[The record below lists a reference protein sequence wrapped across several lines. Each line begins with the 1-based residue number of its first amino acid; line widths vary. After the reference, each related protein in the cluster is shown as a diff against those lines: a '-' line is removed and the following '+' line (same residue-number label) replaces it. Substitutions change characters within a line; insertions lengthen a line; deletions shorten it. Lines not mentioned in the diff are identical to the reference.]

1 MTISG
6 RYTTENL
13 PHGIVSTQNGQMLPV
28 IMKNVENLLGNWA
41 IVLGQV
47 LKQAMT
53 FFRTFIVKYIR
64 RTVLYILLIL
74 YFVFM

>member
-6 RYTTENL
+6 RHTTENL
-13 PHGIVSTQNGQMLPV
+13 PHGIVSTQNAQMLPV

-41 IVLGQV
+41 IVLGKV
-47 LKQAMT
+47 LKQTMT
-53 FFRTFIVKYIR
+53 FLRIFIVKYIQ

>member
-6 RYTTENL
+6 RHTAENL
-13 PHGIVSTQNGQMLPV
+13 PHGIVSTQNAQMLPV

-47 LKQAMT
+47 LNKQ
-53 FFRTFIVKYIR
+53 
-64 RTVLYILLIL
+64 
-74 YFVFM
+74 